1 MDLHVNFRG
10 NFPLG
15 LTRRQIREVGEL
27 VNRIGVDESI
37 PHTVVNKSIQLE
49 TFSLEGGV
57 LKYAFRLP
65 SVAVLVAWKDIK
77 PAMRLALCAVH
88 VER

>member
-1 MDLHVNFRG
+1 MALQVNFRG

-27 VNRIGVDESI
+27 VNRIGIHEDI
-37 PHTVVNKSIQLE
+37 PHTVINKAIHVEQ
-49 TFSLEGGV
+49 FSLEGGV

-65 SVAVLVAWKDIK
+65 SVIVLVAWHDIK